1 MEKEISSGTML
12 GIVLIALAAVIGLG
26 FGVFSIAKGVANEGT
41 VGVQDNLEAVS
52 GSAFE
57 DYNDKI
63 VTGTM
68 VKSAVQNFAGKS
80 VAIFINTN
88 AMDVSVKTYGA
99 HANINIWE
107 LNATKFKAGTNVTG
121 NTDASPK
128 AITGTVTAENA
139 KKVGAGYF
147 VNYNALLEQGTTG
160 TGTGGAT
167 SGGPSQFDLKD
178 GVFVTDAAFKLDANT
193 GKVAFDNT
201 VGGFSRTGNCEYL
214 SPSAKFTAN
223 LIKDTSGTTIGI
235 VFEQQVK

>member
-41 VGVQDNLEAVS
+41 VGVQDNLNAVS
-52 GSAFE
+52 DSAFE

-80 VAIFINTN
+80 VAILINTN

-99 HANINIWE
+99 HAGLSVWE
-107 LNATKFKAGTNVTG
+107 LSSGKMAKGTDITG
-121 NTDASPK
+121 NTAASPK
-128 AITGTVTAENA
+128 ALTGNLDADGA
-139 KKVGAGYF
+139 KAVGMGYF
-147 VNYNALLEQGTTG
+147 VNYNAVLDNTNMSKFE
-160 TGTGGAT
+160 
-167 SGGPSQFDLKD
+167 LKD
-178 GVFVTDAAFKLDANT
+178 GVFTTDAAFKLDTAT
-193 GKVAFDNT
+193 GKVVFDNT
-201 VGGFSRTGNCEYL
+201 IGGFSRTGNCEYL

-223 LIKDTSGTTIGI
+223 LIKDTSGTSIGI

>member
-41 VGVQDNLEAVS
+41 VGVQDNLNAVS
-52 GSAFE
+52 DSAFE

-80 VAIFINTN
+80 VAILINTN
-88 AMDVSVKTYGA
+88 AMDVGVKSYGQHALLNTWHLSEGGFMGGADGAATYDKVE
-99 HANINIWE
+99 NDD
-107 LNATKFKAGTNVTG
+107 ATDPQPLVATAD
-121 NTDASPK
+121 TDDA
-128 AITGTVTAENA
+128 V
-139 KKVGAGYF
+139 VGAGYF
-147 VNYNALLEQGTTG
+147 VNYNAVL
-160 TGTGGAT
+160 
-167 SGGPSQFDLKD
+167 SGDGLTKFDIKD
-178 GVFVTDAAFKLDANT
+178 GVYVTDAAFALDENT
-193 GKVAFDNT
+193 GKVVFDNT
-201 VGGFSRTGNCEYL
+201 IGGFSRTGNCEYL

-223 LIKDTSGTTIGI
+223 LIKDTSGTSIGI

>member
-68 VKSAVQNFAGKS
+68 VKSAVQNFTGKS
-80 VAIFINTN
+80 VAILINTN
-88 AMDVSVKTYGA
+88 AMDKDVKSYPA
-99 HANINIWE
+99 HADLSVWT
-107 LNATKFKAGTNVTG
+107 LAAGG
-121 NTDASPK
+121 NFTHTAGAIDSTSGVFASEKKGGAAVGPTSDAVS
-128 AITGTVTAENA
+128 
-139 KKVGAGYF
+139 KVGEGYF
-147 VNYNALLEQGTTG
+147 VNYNALLDKV
-160 TGTGGAT
+160 GAA
-167 SGGPSQFDLKD
+167 GFKLKD
-178 GVFVTDAAFKLDANT
+178 GVYTTDTPFMLDNT
-193 GKVAFDNT
+193 GKIVFDNT

>member
-80 VAIFINTN
+80 VAILINTN
-88 AMDVSVKTYGA
+88 AMDKAVKAYPGHKYLTVWTLASTGDFTGVTVD
-99 HANINIWE
+99 IDPDTG
-107 LNATKFKAGTNVTG
+107 LNTAGVDNTNT
-121 NTDASPK
+121 ASP
-128 AITGTVTAENA
+128 AVAGATSDAVS
-139 KKVGAGYF
+139 KVGAGYF
-147 VNYNALLEQGTTG
+147 VNYNAILDKEGTAGFT
-160 TGTGGAT
+160 
-167 SGGPSQFDLKD
+167 LKD
-178 GVFVTDAAFKLDANT
+178 GVYVTDAAFALDNA
-193 GKVAFDNT
+193 GKVFYDNT
-201 VGGFSRTGNCEYL
+201 IGGFTRTGNCEYI